1 MIERELSLWFLRVV
15 EEAAIEAAKTWTAG
29 GP

>member
-1 MIERELSLWFLRVV
+1 MIEREVSLCFVRVV

>member
-1 MIERELSLWFLRVV
+1 MIERELLLWFLRVV
-15 EEAAIEAAKTWTAG
+15 EEVAIEAVKTWTAG

>member
-15 EEAAIEAAKTWTAG
+15 EEAAVEAPRTWTAA
-29 GP
+29 PS